1 MVVMVS
7 VVVAAAVVV
16 MLTLPFVP
24 KLNVGKFVAPAGLDV
39 IAAVSATLPVN
50 PPDGVTVIVD

>member
-1 MVVMVS
+1 MPGT
-7 VVVAAAVVV
+7 AVV
-16 MLTLPFVP
+16 MLTLPLVP
-24 KLNVGKFVAPAGLDV
+24 KVNVGGSVALAGLDV